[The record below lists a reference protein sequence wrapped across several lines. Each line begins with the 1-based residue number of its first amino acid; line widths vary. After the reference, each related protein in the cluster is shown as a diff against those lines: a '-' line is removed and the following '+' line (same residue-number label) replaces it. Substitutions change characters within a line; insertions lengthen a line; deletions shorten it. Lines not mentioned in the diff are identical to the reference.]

1 MASIASPKEGNLIMK
16 TLYTAHGSATGG
28 REGQAATDTGNVK
41 LVLNTPK
48 ELGGGGGEGTNP
60 EQLFAMGYS
69 ACFLGALKFVAGKE
83 KVKIPDDAKVSADI
97 GIGARDD
104 GQGFGITAKLTV
116 SIPGLDKAA
125 VENLVQKAHVV
136 CPYSHATKGN
146 IPVETTVA

>member
-1 MASIASPKEGNLIMK
+1 MK

-116 SIPGLDKAA
+116 SVPGLDKTT
-125 VENLVQKAHVV
+125 VEDLVKKAHVV

>member
-1 MASIASPKEGNLIMK
+1 MTSIASSKEGNPIMK

-97 GIGARDD
+97 GIGPRDD
-104 GQGFGITAKLTV
+104 GQGFGITAKLTI
-116 SIPGLDKAA
+116 SAPGLDKAV
-125 VENLVQKAHVV
+125 VEDLVKKAHVV
-136 CPYSHATKGN
+136 CPYSHATRGN
-146 IPVETTVA
+146 IEVQTTVA

>member
-1 MASIASPKEGNLIMK
+1 MK
-16 TLYTAHGSATGG
+16 TLYIAHGSATGG

-104 GQGFGITAKLTV
+104 GQGFGITARLTV
-116 SIPGLDKAA
+116 SVPGLDKAA
-125 VENLVQKAHVV
+125 VEDLVAKAHVV

-146 IPVETTVA
+146 IPVETAVA